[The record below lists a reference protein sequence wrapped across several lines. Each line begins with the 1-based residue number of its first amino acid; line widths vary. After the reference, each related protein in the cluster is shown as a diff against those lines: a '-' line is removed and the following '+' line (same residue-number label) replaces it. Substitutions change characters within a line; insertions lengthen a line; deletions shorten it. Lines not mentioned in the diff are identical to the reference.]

1 MSPSFDARRFG
12 RRVAEGFLFAVVLLL
27 GACETTVDP
36 IRSSD
41 RTFSLSGLINAGADT
56 QFVRV
61 ERIRD
66 SVAVGAPPTLDARVT
81 LTNVESGESTVLRDS
96 FATIRPGVRSHL
108 FWAPVTP
115 APGATVEVRV
125 TGSDGSSAVATVTLP
140 GRAPELVATV
150 DADMPCDLDEFGG
163 GRQEN
168 RFEVYIQSPDP
179 LAGVIAS
186 YRVYGSSSRFSHSED
201 VVEQTNRFRALIR
214 HEEDLERVSGPRRCG
229 GCPCRSD
236 FNRKSVR
243 VIAAT
248 AGPDGP
254 PLSGITREAVARPDS
269 LSNVRGGAGYVGG
282 IFSDTLEVPLAWEGG
297 GASASARPTPGF
309 SSE

>member
-1 MSPSFDARRFG
+1 MQPGVLPSNSWSSALVIVAVGLTVAGCDAP
-12 RRVAEGFLFAVVLLL
+12 
-27 GACETTVDP
+27 VDP
-36 IRSSD
+36 IRASD
-41 RTFSLSGLINAGADT
+41 RTFSVTGLLDAGADT

-66 SVAVGAPPTLDARVT
+66 SVSVGAPPSIDARVT
-81 LTNVESGESTVLRDS
+81 LTNLETGETTVFRDS

-115 APGATVEVRV
+115 PPGATMQMRV
-125 TGSDGSSAVATVTLP
+125 TAAQGSPDAENSPAVATVTLP
-140 GRAPELVATV
+140 DRAPDLAATV

-179 LAGVIAS
+179 LAGVIAR
-186 YRVYGSSSRFSHSED
+186 YRVYGASYRFSHSEN
-201 VVEQTNRFRALIR
+201 VVDQTNRFRALIR
-214 HEEDLERVSGPRRCG
+214 HEEDLEQVSGPRDCG

-236 FNRKSVR
+236 FDRRRVE

-248 AGPDGP
+248 AGPNGP
-254 PLSGITREAVARPDS
+254 PLSGVTREAVARPDS
-269 LSNVRGGAGYVGG
+269 ISNVEGGVGFVGG
-282 IFSDTLEVPLAWEGG
+282 IYSDTLEVPLTWEDGG
-297 GASASARPTPGF
+297 SETGSTPIP
-309 SSE
+309 